1 MVEVL
6 AGMVVVAVLLAA
18 GWLAFVA
25 VVVKVWGD

>member
-6 AGMVVVAVLLAA
+6 AGMVVVAVVLAV

-25 VVVKVWGD
+25 MVVKVWGD